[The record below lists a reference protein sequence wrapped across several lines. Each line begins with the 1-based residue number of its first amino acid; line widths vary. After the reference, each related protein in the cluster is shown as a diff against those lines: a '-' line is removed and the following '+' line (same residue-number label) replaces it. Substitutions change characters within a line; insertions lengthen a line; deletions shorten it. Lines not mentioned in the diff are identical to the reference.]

1 MIRKIL
7 AVAVCVVMAFSVT
20 VAAENSENANGDGGQ
35 EIAERQRREKP
46 QGGNGRGERPPEGE
60 MPQGV
65 PDGAVEN
72 NAQYDREPQNNTI
85 QTPEDNSAPKEPTAE
100 NDGNNSEN
108 GEFEERGMRHG
119 GMPEEMPNRAPSD
132 MEQESEINSD
142 WTAFAKTYSTPITA
156 LILLGLAFV
165 FVKLYKRKRY

>member
-60 MPQGV
+60 MPQGA
-65 PDGAVEN
+65 PGGEVEN
-72 NAQYDREPQNNTI
+72 NTAPNNI
-85 QTPEDNSAPKEPTAE
+85 QIQEDNSAPKEPTAE

-119 GMPEEMPNRAPSD
+119 GIPEEMPNRAPSD